1 MDKDLIENKLYK
13 IIDQF
18 NERKTTPVQ
27 LYAIVL
33 KNSRLFYGGN
43 GRTSKSMFASETK
56 IINLIDE
63 TKKIKN
69 EKLIK

>member
-18 NERKTTPVQ
+18 NERKTTPAQ
-27 LYAIVL
+27 LYSIRL
-33 KNSRLFYGGN
+33 KKSHPFYGGN
-43 GRTSKSMFASETK
+43 GRTSKSMFGSGTK
-56 IINLIDE
+56 IINLVDE

-69 EKLIK
+69 EKLKK